1 MIAHTIWERKMHK
14 SKSSKQKRFVL
25 LDMYADSG
33 QGSNPEAWRKHGLH
47 TYDPTD
53 TALILDI
60 SLSTLRRWRLAK
72 KGPLP
77 VRRKGKLHYRFCDIY
92 AFLAEEAER
101 VGYILQPFPRIADL
115 LGDKAKTTAREKNQV
130 EGNREQQVGAGGQ
143 LTA

>member
-14 SKSSKQKRFVL
+14 SKSSNQKRFVL
-25 LDMYADSG
+25 LDMYADRG
-33 QGSNPEAWRKHGLH
+33 QDSNPEAWRKHGLH
-47 TYDPTD
+47 TYGPTD

-77 VRRKGKLHYRFCDIY
+77 VRRKGKLRYRFCDIY
-92 AFLAEEAER
+92 AFLTKEAER
-101 VGYILQPFPRIADL
+101 VGYILQPFPKIADL
-115 LGDKAKTTAREKNQV
+115 LRDAAGTTASEKNQV
-130 EGNREQQVGAGGQ
+130 DGNRVHQVGAGGR